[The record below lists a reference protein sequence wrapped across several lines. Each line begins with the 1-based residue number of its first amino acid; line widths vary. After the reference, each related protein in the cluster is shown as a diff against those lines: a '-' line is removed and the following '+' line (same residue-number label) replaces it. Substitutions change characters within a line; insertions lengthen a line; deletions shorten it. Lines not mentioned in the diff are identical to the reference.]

1 MKGESQNVEYK
12 RAWHDDYLRWIC
24 GFANASGG
32 TIWIGIDDDGTVVGL
47 RDAKRLLEA
56 IPNKVKDTMGLV
68 VDMALVKK
76 ARKDVLHIR
85 VPAAS
90 FPVSYHGEYHFRSG
104 ATKQQLTGVALNAFL
119 LRKMGVEWDASPMF
133 GSRSRK
139 DFSFTYMTAAFLR
152 ETGDRFRDNDFVS
165 CGFETSDGLLTNAGA
180 LVADDSPLP
189 QNKVVCTRWN
199 GLDMTSDEGEARDD
213 RTFTG
218 CILDLYRR
226 TCEFISLH
234 SLSPWR
240 KTARRH
246 VSSPEY
252 PERAVAE
259 AVVNALI
266 HREYADG
273 GSEVHVDMFDD
284 RIEIGSPGGMFD
296 GDRPIQERDPL
307 RVPSRRRNR
316 ILAAF
321 FLRLRF
327 MEARGSG
334 LRKILDAYAKSAGN
348 PGGRRPQ
355 FYSDGGQ
362 FRTIL
367 PNLLYGF
374 APPKVAPPKVAPPKV
389 EPQKVDPQK
398 VANGRRKAVDSES
411 RGLKRL
417 LRALRDRDDGVAS
430 AELLS
435 VLGLRSHKDL
445 HVRFLIP
452 AMTRQWIEYTIPA
465 KPRSRLQRYRLTI
478 LGRAALAGKGGAK

>member
-1 MKGESQNVEYK
+1 MKGESHDVEYK

-32 TIWIGIDDDGTVVGL
+32 TIWIGVDDDGTAVGL
-47 RDAKRLLEA
+47 RDAKSLLET

-68 VDMALVKK
+68 VDVALVKK
-76 ARKDVLHIR
+76 ARKDVLRIR
-85 VPAAS
+85 VPASS

-104 ATKQQLTGVALNAFL
+104 ATKQQLSGVALNAFL
-119 LRKMGVEWDASPMF
+119 LRKMGVEWDSSPMF
-133 GSRSRK
+133 GGRPRR
-139 DFSFTYMTAAFLR
+139 DFSFTYMAATFLR
-152 ETGDRFRDNDFVS
+152 ETGDRFRDGDFMS
-165 CGFETSDGLLTNAGA
+165 CGLETSEGLITNAGA
-180 LVADDSPLP
+180 LMADDSPLP

-213 RTFTG
+213 QTFTG

-226 TCEFISLH
+226 ACEFVSLH
-234 SLSPWR
+234 SLVPWR
-240 KTARRH
+240 KAARRH

-266 HREYADG
+266 HREYADR
-273 GSEVHVDMFDD
+273 GSEVHIDMFDD
-284 RIEIGSPGGMFD
+284 RIEIVSPGGMFD

-316 ILAAF
+316 TLASF

-334 LRKILDAYAKSAGN
+334 LRKILDAYAKSSDN
-348 PGGRRPQ
+348 PGCRQPQ

-362 FRTIL
+362 FRTVL

-374 APPKVAPPKVAPPKV
+374 SPPKVAPPKVAPPKVAPPKV
-389 EPQKVDPQK
+389 APPK
-398 VANGRRKAVDSES
+398 VATIRKRSPDAES
-411 RGLKRL
+411 RGLMRL
-417 LRALRDRDDGVAS
+417 LRALRDRDAGAAS

-435 VLGLRSHKDL
+435 ALGLRSHKDL

-452 AMTRQWIEYTIPA
+452 AMARQWIEYTVPD

-478 LGRAALAGKGGAK
+478 LGRAALDGKGGSK